1 MIPFFRKIRKKMA
14 DDNRP
19 LKYARYAIGEI
30 VLVVIGILI
39 ALQINNWNQ
48 ERIQAS
54 ELEDL
59 KKSISSAIKSDIKY
73 LNLIRTGRKDI
84 GEKVDSVFNNYI
96 NVQKPKLVFIDYA
109 YVSNTFAELKNIIY
123 YQPNTS
129 SFEALKNSIYLSRL
143 QGTDLELLLNSFYAS
158 AERLQKQEEDYN
170 QSLNNDYLAW
180 SKKFRNKDDDLFK
193 RPWFYLRSGD
203 IQEQFLEI
211 LNDEQTKTILAHGF
225 EEYDMIDVYDQQ
237 ILLGEKYIEMVEN
250 GELNFDA
257 QTQIDFSG
265 TFYSYSEIDVLNL
278 LVNGK
283 VPSDFGTI
291 YAQSGKDFFSGI
303 QFEDDAMILTY
314 PENILDW
321 GAPYFTI
328 NALNNRVSE
337 LDFSKYKNLTLEI
350 KGANGGEEFAVSMKD
365 KYDLHDGK
373 ESRVDITVSDT
384 WETYTVPIEKFE
396 TADKKIIQT
405 PLSFVFVGN
414 EGRTIYVRSI
424 QFK

>member
-158 AERLQKQEEDYN
+158 AERLQKQEEDYI

-211 LNDEQTKTILAHGF
+211 LNDEQTKTVLAHGF

-237 ILLGEKYIEMVEN
+237 ILLGEKYIEMVEK
-250 GELNFDA
+250 GELNFDV

-314 PENILDW
+314 PDSILDW

-405 PLSFVFVGN
+405 HLSFVFVGN

>member
-350 KGANGGEEFAVSMKD
+350 KGANGGEGFAVSMKD

>member
-1 MIPFFRKIRKKMA
+1 MA

-237 ILLGEKYIEMVEN
+237 ILLGEKYIEMVEK

-291 YAQSGKDFFSGI
+291 YAQSGKDFFSDI

-314 PENILDW
+314 PDSILDW

-337 LDFSKYKNLTLEI
+337 LDFTKYENLTLEI
-350 KGANGGEEFAVSMKD
+350 KGANGGEQFAVSMKD

-373 ESRVDITVSDT
+373 ESRVNFTVSDT

>member
-1 MIPFFRKIRKKMA
+1 MA

-19 LKYARYAIGEI
+19 LKYARYAFGEI

-109 YVSNTFAELKNIIY
+109 YVSNTFAELKNTIY

-170 QSLNNDYLAW
+170 QSLNTDYLAW

-237 ILLGEKYIEMVEN
+237 ILLGEKYIEMVEK

-337 LDFSKYKNLTLEI
+337 LDFSKYKNLTLEM

-373 ESRVDITVSDT
+373 ESRINFTVSDT

-414 EGRTIYVRSI
+414 EGRTIYVRSV

>member
-1 MIPFFRKIRKKMA
+1 MA

-54 ELEDL
+54 ELEAL

-211 LNDEQTKTILAHGF
+211 LNDEQTKTVLAHGF

-237 ILLGEKYIEMVEN
+237 ILLGEKYIEMVEK
-250 GELNFDA
+250 GELNFDV

-373 ESRVDITVSDT
+373 ESRVNFTVSDT